1 MKIFLMGATPRFDVK
16 NFDTIPDRL
25 AQTGGNTGNQL
36 IAYGLLK
43 PLQFE
48 EVAWDFRIGPE
59 RVSAEYDMILIAAA
73 NFLFPGFDFGG
84 MADFIE
90 HTDLP
95 VAIVGLGAQSK
106 DYSPRIQLK
115 PGTERL
121 MRIVAERAPV
131 IGVRGAFTAE
141 VLSEMNIHN
150 VQTVGCPSYYMN
162 GASETLACER
172 VLSDKPK
179 IAVNASRDVFGHAF
193 DSQKMR
199 EVVSGLIKEA
209 IRYDGIFVAQTEREE
224 MILADG
230 AGVSETDEALEKL
243 GRAFADFIPDTQS
256 LKTWAKDHSRV
267 YWSVEQW
274 IEDMREIDLV
284 VGTRFHGAM
293 AALLAGTPA
302 FVFCHDTRTREMSE
316 FLGVPSANIQ
326 DVERIDLRE
335 VYDRIDP
342 AEFNARRAELLPAY
356 KTFLDANGLQHRL

>member
-1 MKIFLMGATPRFDVK
+1 MKIFLMGATPRFDVER
-16 NFDTIPDRL
+16 FDTIADRL

-43 PLQFE
+43 PLIFE

-59 RVSAEYDMILIAAA
+59 RVSAEYDLILIAAA
-73 NFLFPGFDFGG
+73 NFLFPGFNFGG

-90 HTDLP
+90 RTDLP
-95 VAIVGLGAQSK
+95 VAIVGVGAQSK
-106 DYSPRIQLK
+106 DYSPRIALQ

-121 MRIVAERAPV
+121 MRVVAERAPI
-131 IGVRGAFTAE
+131 IGVRGSFTAE
-141 VLSEMNIHN
+141 VLAEMKIHN

-162 GASETLACER
+162 GAGGALSREGRLSE
-172 VLSDKPK
+172 KPK
-179 IAVNASRDVFGHAF
+179 VAVNASRDVFGHAF
-193 DSQKMR
+193 DAQKMR

-230 AGVSETDEALEKL
+230 AGVDETDAALEKL
-243 GRAFADFIPDTQS
+243 SHVFADFIPDARS
-256 LKTWAKDHSRV
+256 LKSWAKDHSRV

-274 IEDMREIDLV
+274 IEDMRDIDLV

-302 FVFCHDTRTREMSE
+302 FVYCHDTRTREMSE
-316 FLGVPSANIQ
+316 FLGVPSANIR
-326 DVERIDLRE
+326 DVDRIDLRD

-342 AEFNARRAELLPAY
+342 SEFNNRRAELLPSYAR
-356 KTFLDANGLQHRL
+356 FLEANGLQHRL